1 MFPPELNSARMY
13 TGPGAGPMLAAAAAW
28 NGLAAELGT
37 AASSY
42 GSVITELTGGPWL
55 GPSAMA
61 MTSAAMPYVTW
72 LSTTA
77 AQAEVTGSQAMAAA
91 AAYETAFMATVPPP
105 VIAANRALLATLVA
119 TNFLGI
125 NTPAIMA
132 TEAAYMEMW
141 AQDAAAMYAYA
152 ASAAAATAAITP
164 VTPAP
169 QIVNPAAALT
179 QGTMDAQVTGNSTAS
194 HVQSVISG
202 LTFANPGAL
211 NSISPA
217 SSTTSGGLLGN
228 LLGGSSSSASSGIP
242 GIDSSLLTNYLTL
255 PGWAAMEM
263 GNTMFSTL
271 LQPLSTALS
280 NAVPAAAAADGAAA
294 AGLGADAAADGAAA
308 AADLGGAAAA
318 DLGGVAGSVGALS
331 VPATWGWSAAGLP
344 SALGSVTL
352 AAPAAAAATDVGA
365 GFGFPFMFP
374 PGVANAAGR
383 TTTAGVTGALSGAA
397 AAKFLPRMSVVGE
410 KPAATAGESKLPPV
424 QIPVPAGLP
433 SNGNTPPGYQMV
445 ISYMPVEPT
454 KADA

>member
-1 MFPPELNSARMY
+1 
-13 TGPGAGPMLAAAAAW
+13 
-28 NGLAAELGT
+28 
-37 AASSY
+37 
-42 GSVITELTGGPWL
+42 
-55 GPSAMA
+55 
-61 MTSAAMPYVTW
+61 
-72 LSTTA
+72 
-77 AQAEVTGSQAMAAA
+77 
-91 AAYETAFMATVPPP
+91 
-105 VIAANRALLATLVA
+105 
-119 TNFLGI
+119 
-125 NTPAIMA
+125 
-132 TEAAYMEMW
+132 
-141 AQDAAAMYAYA
+141 
-152 ASAAAATAAITP
+152 
-164 VTPAP
+164 
-169 QIVNPAAALT
+169 
-179 QGTMDAQVTGNSTAS
+179 
-194 HVQSVISG
+194 
-202 LTFANPGAL
+202 
-211 NSISPA
+211 
-217 SSTTSGGLLGN
+217 
-228 LLGGSSSSASSGIP
+228 
-242 GIDSSLLTNYLTL
+242 
-255 PGWAAMEM
+255 
-263 GNTMFSTL
+263 MFSTL

-308 AADLGGAAAA
+308 AADLGAGAAA